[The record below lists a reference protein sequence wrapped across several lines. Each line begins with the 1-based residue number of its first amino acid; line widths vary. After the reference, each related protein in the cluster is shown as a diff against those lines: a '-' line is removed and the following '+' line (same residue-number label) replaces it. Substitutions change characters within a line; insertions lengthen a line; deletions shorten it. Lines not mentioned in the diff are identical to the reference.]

1 MPAIMESQQKKRL
14 SPAAVRRRFAQLARE
29 LGRTGWIL
37 QGSICARQIVRPG
50 VGAAAGKRYGPYYQ
64 WTFKDAG
71 TTVTINLSAAQQREF
86 RQAIG
91 RQRKLENLLAEM
103 RTLSRDYLERTTTGV
118 VRRKP
123 KD

>member
-1 MPAIMESQQKKRL
+1 MSESKRRETRL
-14 SPAAVRRRFAQLARE
+14 SPSGIRRRFARLARE

-37 QGSICARQIVRPG
+37 QGSICARQITRPG
-50 VGAAAGKRYGPYYQ
+50 GEAAAGKRYGPYYQ
-64 WTFKDAG
+64 WTFKEAG
-71 TTVTINLSAAQQREF
+71 TTVTVNLSAAQQREF
-86 RQAIG
+86 QQAIS
-91 RQRKLENLLAEM
+91 RQRKLEKLLAEM